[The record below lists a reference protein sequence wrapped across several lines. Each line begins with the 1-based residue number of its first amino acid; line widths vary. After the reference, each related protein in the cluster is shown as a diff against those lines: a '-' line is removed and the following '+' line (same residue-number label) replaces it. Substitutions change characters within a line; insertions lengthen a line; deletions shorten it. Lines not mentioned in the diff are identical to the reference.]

1 MPCIFLSI
9 NMINACHMVMF
20 KSILDCRFC
29 LSSYIILL
37 STRDETHVCM
47 TLSMLIDQ
55 VSLEILAVPVHVGSG
70 MSLVLDSLVK
80 FESHLSQN

>member
-1 MPCIFLSI
+1 
-9 NMINACHMVMF
+9 MVMF

-70 MSLVLDSLVK
+70 MSLVFLDSLVK
-80 FESHLSQN
+80 FESHLSQNWDR